1 MDKII
6 GHLLK
11 VCSKQYSTS
20 CILSQDHDFI
30 TSCSGLLD
38 GDETPLEAAERETQE
53 EAGLTKEQLEYL
65 HNFEEKITYD
75 VNGKSKDVYY
85 FLARVRNP
93 DQKITLSDEHKDLS
107 WANLA
112 DACKLVKHD
121 SLQSVLRKADDFIK
135 TSLKQ
140 HTFSNKI

>member
-1 MDKII
+1 M
-6 GHLLK
+6 
-11 VCSKQYSTS
+11 
-20 CILSQDHDFI
+20 
-30 TSCSGLLD
+30 
-38 GDETPLEAAERETQE
+38 
-53 EAGLTKEQLEYL
+53 TKEQLEYL

-135 TSLKQ
+135 TSLK
-140 HTFSNKI
+140 